1 MANVKMFKLLG
12 VMLALALIVWGIA
25 PFLRHQP
32 ITNDVL
38 VTAIIF
44 VLIGVAY
51 MIILYNPSWTKA
63 VFFFEGIII
72 AVAGYM
78 ILDYPYNMELFL
90 FFLFIILFCVLV
102 FIH

>member
-51 MIILYNPSWTKA
+51 MIILYNPSLIKV
-63 VFFFEGIII
+63 VFFFD
-72 AVAGYM
+72 V
-78 ILDYPYNMELFL
+78 
-90 FFLFIILFCVLV
+90 FIIFVEQYIYLLLFNICKNS
-102 FIH
+102 